1 MTIDKD
7 YFLARL
13 ANGEDMDTIGQ
24 DIADMMNEA
33 VAEHV
38 ALQEAEAKRV
48 AEAEKTQ
55 AKRDLIKTMIDVTK
69 DLAVLEGMDPNDFT
83 VDDEDI
89 DEMVEAFTEMCQTL
103 MLMQKIAESQKQVK
117 PVNPVKTSRITATKS
132 DDEVLGDF
140 IKSLLS

>member
-13 ANGEDMDTIGQ
+13 ANGEDMDTIG
-24 DIADMMNEA
+24 AEVAAMMNEA

-55 AKRDLIKTMIDVTK
+55 AKRELIEDMIDALK
-69 DLAVLEGMDPNDFT
+69 GLAALEGMNPDDFT
-83 VDDEDI
+83 PNDEDI
-89 DEMVEAFTEMCQTL
+89 DEMVEAFTDMFQAL
-103 MLMQKIAESQKQVK
+103 MLINKIAEPQKRVK
-117 PVNPVKTSRITATKS
+117 PVKTPRITATKS

>member
-55 AKRDLIKTMIDVTK
+55 AKRDLIKDMIDATK
-69 DLAVLEGMDPNDFT
+69 ELAALEGLDSNDFT
-83 VDDEDI
+83 LDDKDI
-89 DEMVEAFTEMCQTL
+89 DEMVEVFSDMCQTL
-103 MLMQKIAESQKQVK
+103 ILMKKIAEVQEQVQ
-117 PVNPVKTSRITATKS
+117 PVKPVKTSRITATKS

>member
-1 MTIDKD
+1 MTIDKN

-38 ALQEAEAKRV
+38 ALQEAETKRA
-48 AEAEKTQ
+48 AEAEKAQ
-55 AKRDLIKTMIDVTK
+55 AKRELIKTMIDITK
-69 DLAVLEGMDPNDFT
+69 ELAVLEGVDPNDFT
-83 VDDEDI
+83 VDDKDI
-89 DEMVEAFTEMCQTL
+89 DKMVEVFSDMCQTL
-103 MLMQKIAESQKQVK
+103 ILMKKIAEPQKQVK
-117 PVNPVKTSRITATKS
+117 PVKTSRITMTKS
-132 DDEVLGDF
+132 DDEVLNDF